1 MSANA
6 AERKG
11 NIMPNPSRSTV
22 EAVPWYREP
31 WPWLLMAGPA
41 AAIVGGIATAWI
53 AIVHQD
59 GLVADDYYKEGLA
72 INRTIARH
80 EAAVRL
86 GVSAQVQFSDDGR
99 IVRVFLTGAGEAP
112 QRLELRLAHV
122 TRADLD
128 RSLVLDRTEGGWYEG
143 RIGVLE
149 PGRRTLLLEDEARGW
164 RLTGSW
170 YPETQRA
177 IALDPAS
184 N

>member
-1 MSANA
+1 VSTNA
-6 AERKG
+6 AERKEDT
-11 NIMPNPSRSTV
+11 MPNPSGSSV
-22 EAVPWYREP
+22 NAGPWYREP
-31 WPWLLMAGPA
+31 WPWLLMAGPV
-41 AAIVGGIATAWI
+41 AAIVAGIATAWI

-86 GVSAQVQFSDDGR
+86 GVVAQVR
-99 IVRVFLTGAGEAP
+99 
-112 QRLELRLAHV
+112 
-122 TRADLD
+122 DLD
-128 RSLVLDRTEGGWYEG
+128 RSLVLDRAEGGWYEG

-177 IALDPAS
+177 LALDPAS
-184 N
+184 D